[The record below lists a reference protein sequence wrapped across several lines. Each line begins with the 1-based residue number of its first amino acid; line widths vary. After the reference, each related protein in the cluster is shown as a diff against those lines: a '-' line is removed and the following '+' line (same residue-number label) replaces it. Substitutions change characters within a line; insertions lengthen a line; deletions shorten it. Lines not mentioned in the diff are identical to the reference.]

1 VAVNDPIADLLTR
14 IRNAIERGID
24 LVEMPSSR
32 MREAIAHTLAEEGYI
47 EGYEVEEGR
56 VPSRAGFQ
64 PVLRIRLRY
73 LQVGPRAR
81 QPAIRGLRRIS
92 RPSRR
97 VYVGASE
104 IPEVRAGLGICILS
118 TPQGVMTGR
127 EARRCRQGGELL
139 CEVW

>member
-1 VAVNDPIADLLTR
+1 MPVSDPIADLLTR

-24 LVEMPSSR
+24 LVEMPYSK
-32 MREAIAHTLAEEGYI
+32 MREAIAHILAEEGYI
-47 EGYEVEEGR
+47 EGYEVGEGGM
-56 VPSRAGFQ
+56 PI
-64 PVLRIRLRY
+64 LRIRLRY

-81 QPAIRGLRRIS
+81 RPAIRGLRRVS

-104 IPEVRAGLGICILS
+104 IPEVRFGLGICIIS